1 MSPRPMPSPA
11 LALAARAL
19 AIPLALALA
28 AGAAAGATQTHT
40 VSFTAA
46 GGDARVG
53 YGSTTDS
60 SYNLALYNLPQLPLF
75 DPGLGT
81 LERVSFTLAGWR
93 SFDAVCTD
101 SGYASTLRTCSAR
114 IDGTFV
120 LEASNLSASPQALPM
135 LSIRPEILNFTTVSP
150 PVGGSLPI
158 NLYASASA
166 SGEVT
171 NAALLATYF
180 IDTGAA
186 NRGINLR
193 FAPGDGGYFGYGGSA
208 GFTAMLWN
216 ADADVT
222 LNYHYA
228 AAVPE
233 PGAAALLLAGLA
245 VVTALARRRRDA

>member
-1 MSPRPMPSPA
+1 MQTRPTLAPA
-11 LALAARAL
+11 LAA
-19 AIPLALALA
+19 LALALA
-28 AGAAAGATQTHT
+28 TATGAATAATQTHT

-46 GGDARVG
+46 GGDASFG

-60 SYNLALYNLPQLPLF
+60 SSNLALYDLPQLPLF
-75 DPGLGT
+75 DTSLGT
-81 LERVSFTLAGWR
+81 LERVSFTLTGWR
-93 SFDAVCTD
+93 SFDGVC
-101 SGYASTLRTCSAR
+101 SISSLAQSPGACSAR
-114 IDGTFV
+114 IDGAFY
-120 LEASNLSASPQALPM
+120 LEASNLSASPQSLPM
-135 LSIRPEILNFTTVSP
+135 LAINPVILNLTTVWP
-150 PVGGSLPI
+150 PIGGSLPI

-171 NAALLATYF
+171 NAAVLSTYF
-180 IDTGAA
+180 IETGSA

-208 GFTAMLWN
+208 GFTAMLWD
-216 ADADVT
+216 ADANVT

-245 VVTALARRRRDA
+245 VVGALARRRAA

>member
-1 MSPRPMPSPA
+1 MQTRPTHAPA
-11 LALAARAL
+11 LAA
-19 AIPLALALA
+19 LALALA
-28 AGAAAGATQTHT
+28 TATGAATAATQTHT

-53 YGSTTDS
+53 YGSTADS
-60 SYNLALYNLPQLPLF
+60 SYNLALYDLPQLPLF
-75 DPGLGT
+75 DTSLGT
-81 LERVSFTLAGWR
+81 LERVSFTLTGWR
-93 SFDAVCTD
+93 SFDGVC
-101 SGYASTLRTCSAR
+101 SISSLAQSPGACSAR
-114 IDGTFV
+114 IDGAFY
-120 LEASNLSASPQALPM
+120 LEASNLSASPQSLPM
-135 LSIRPEILNFTTVSP
+135 LAINPVILNFTSVWP
-150 PVGGSLPI
+150 PIGGSLPI

-171 NAALLATYF
+171 NAALLSTYF
-180 IDTGAA
+180 TDTGAA

-208 GFTAMLWN
+208 GFSGMLWN

-245 VVTALARRRRDA
+245 VVGALVLRRSA